1 MAEKKRFSLWLQK
14 KNRPAGKSSEPS
26 DAGEGG
32 GEQVGSPMA
41 GKLIDIEAVA
51 DPVFAQKILGDGV
64 AILPTGGEVYSPVDG
79 TVETLLE
86 SHHAVCLR
94 SSNGAELLIHVGRD
108 TVSLNGRYFTAH
120 VTQGER
126 VKRGQLLLSFD
137 RKAMLAQR
145 FDLTSPVV
153 LTNGDQFILTKADGG
168 TVRPGDPILS
178 LVPRA

>member
-1 MAEKKRFSLWLQK
+1 M
-14 KNRPAGKSSEPS
+14 
-26 DAGEGG
+26 
-32 GEQVGSPMA
+32 
-41 GKLIDIEAVA
+41 
-51 DPVFAQKILGDGV
+51 
-64 AILPTGGEVYSPVDG
+64 
-79 TVETLLE
+79 LE

-153 LTNGDQFILTKADGG
+153 LTNGDQFILDKSGRRGCAAGRPHPVARPQGMTPLLLAGKGG
-168 TVRPGDPILS
+168 TVPW
-178 LVPRA
+178 